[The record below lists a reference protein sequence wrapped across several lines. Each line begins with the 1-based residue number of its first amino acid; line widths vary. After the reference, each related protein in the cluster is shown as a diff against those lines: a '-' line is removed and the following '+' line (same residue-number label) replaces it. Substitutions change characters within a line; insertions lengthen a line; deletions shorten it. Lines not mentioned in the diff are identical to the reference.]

1 VLSSVAMRV
10 ISSFGLCLPVLAT
23 AFTLGLSGPAAA
35 QGPDSRDYIVTFAEG
50 ADAPARGRAATA
62 AGGTLLR
69 SFRGVRAAAV
79 RVPNDAALARLAA
92 DPSVLSVVP
101 DRRVSAYQKGK
112 PGGGGSTGGGGQVMP
127 AGVTRVG
134 VPTASSSGAGI
145 GVAILD
151 TGIDL
156 AHADLT
162 GTVNAFS
169 AFGGS
174 CADDEG
180 HGTHVAGTV
189 AGRNNTV
196 GVVGVAPSAGLY
208 CVKVLDGNGG
218 GTDATIMAGLD
229 WVLDSHAAVTPK
241 IRVVNMSLG
250 RPGDIGDNT
259 ALRDLIAALEDA
271 GVAVVVSAGNDASA
285 EASQMIPAGYPEV
298 ISVASTTAIAGTNG
312 CRRLASPIA
321 ADTASFFTTDGASV
335 TVSAPG
341 EDSESVNTACLI
353 SSLGILSLK
362 LGGGTTRM
370 SGTSMAAP
378 HVAGILARYFQLNP
392 SSGVALARQYVR
404 DGAAG
409 RGVAPRNSPTTSYT
423 FDGVREGVAQ
433 AP

>member
-1 VLSSVAMRV
+1 M
-10 ISSFGLCLPVLAT
+10 
-23 AFTLGLSGPAAA
+23 
-35 QGPDSRDYIVTFAEG
+35 TFAEG

-92 DPSVLSVVP
+92 DPSVLSLVP

-112 PGGGGSTGGGGQVMP
+112 PGGGGTGGGGQVMP

-134 VPTASSSGAGI
+134 VPTASSNGAGI

-151 TGIDL
+151 TGVDL
-156 AHADLT
+156 AHADLA
-162 GTVNAFS
+162 GTVDAFS
-169 AFGGS
+169 AFGSS

-208 CVKVLDGNGG
+208 CVKVLDGNGDG
-218 GTDATIMAGLD
+218 SDATIMAGLD
-229 WVLDSHAAVTPK
+229 WVLDWHAAVTPN

-250 RPGDIGDNT
+250 RPGNVDDNE
-259 ALRDLIAALEDA
+259 ALRDLIVALEAA
-271 GVAVVVSAGNDASA
+271 GVAVVVSAGNDASV

-298 ISVASTTAIAGTNG
+298 ISVASTTAVAGTNA

-341 EDSESVNTACLI
+341 EESESVNKSCLI
-353 SSLGILSLK
+353 SSLGILSLN

-378 HVAGILARYFQLNP
+378 HVAGILARYFQLHP
-392 SSGVALARQYVR
+392 SSSVALARQYVR

-409 RGVAPRNSPTTSYT
+409 KGVAPRNSPTTSYT

>member
-1 VLSSVAMRV
+1 MKVRV
-10 ISSFGLCLPVLAT
+10 SAVGLCLPVLAA
-23 AFTLGLSGPAAA
+23 AFTLGISGSAAA

-112 PGGGGSTGGGGQVMP
+112 PGGGGTGGGGQVMP

-134 VPTASSSGAGI
+134 VPTAASNGAGI

-151 TGIDL
+151 TGVDL

-162 GTVNAFS
+162 GTVDAFS

-208 CVKVLDGNGG
+208 CVKVLDGTGG
-218 GTDATIMAGLD
+218 GTDATVMAGLD
-229 WVLDSHAAVTPK
+229 WVLDSHAAVTPN

-250 RPGDIGDNT
+250 RPGNVDDNE
-259 ALRDLIAALEDA
+259 ALRDLIVALEAA
-271 GVAVVVSAGNDASA
+271 GVAVVVSAGNDASV

-298 ISVASTTAIAGTNG
+298 ISVASTTAVTGTNG
-312 CRRLASPIA
+312 CRRLAAPIA
-321 ADTASFFTTDGASV
+321 ADTASFFTTDGATV

-341 EDSESVNTACLI
+341 EEAESVNNACLI
-353 SSLGILSLK
+353 SSLGILSTK

-378 HVAGILARYFQLNP
+378 HVAGILARYFQLYP
-392 SSGVALARQYVR
+392 SSSVALARQYVR

-409 RGVAPRNSPTTSYT
+409 KGVAPRNSPTASYT

>member
-1 VLSSVAMRV
+1 MKGIVSAC
-10 ISSFGLCLPVLAT
+10 GLCLPVVAVAL
-23 AFTLGLSGPAAA
+23 TLGISRPAAA
-35 QGPDSRDYIVTFAEG
+35 QGPDAQDYIVTFADG
-50 ADAPARGRAATA
+50 VDAPARGRAATA
-62 AGGTLLR
+62 AGGAVLR

-92 DPSVLSVVP
+92 DPSVLSIVP

-112 PGGGGSTGGGGQVMP
+112 PGGGGGTGGGGQVMP

-134 VPTASSSGAGI
+134 VPTASSNGAGI

-151 TGIDL
+151 TGVDL

-208 CVKVLDGNGG
+208 CVKVLDGNGDG
-218 GTDATIMAGLD
+218 SDATLMAGLD
-229 WVLDSHAAVTPK
+229 WVLDFHAAVTPK

-250 RPGDIGDNT
+250 RPGDIDDNPE
-259 ALRDLIAALEDA
+259 LRNLIVALEAA
-271 GVAVVVSAGNDASA
+271 GVAVVVSAGNSASV
-285 EASQMIPAGYPEV
+285 ETSQMIPAGYPEV
-298 ISVASTTAIAGTNG
+298 ISVASTTAVTGTNG

-321 ADTASFFTTDGASV
+321 ADTASFFTTDGAGV

-341 EDSESVNTACLI
+341 EDSESVDKSCLI

-378 HVAGILARYFQLNP
+378 HVSGIVARYFQQYP
-392 SSGVALARQYVR
+392 SWTVAMARQYVR
-404 DGAAG
+404 DRAAG
-409 RGVAPRNSPTTSYT
+409 KGVAPRNSPTTSYT
-423 FDGVREGVAQ
+423 FDGIREGVAQ

>member
-1 VLSSVAMRV
+1 M
-10 ISSFGLCLPVLAT
+10 
-23 AFTLGLSGPAAA
+23 
-35 QGPDSRDYIVTFAEG
+35 
-50 ADAPARGRAATA
+50 
-62 AGGTLLR
+62 LR

-127 AGVTRVG
+127 VGVTRVG
-134 VPTASSSGAGI
+134 VPTASSNGAGI

-151 TGIDL
+151 TGVDL
-156 AHADLT
+156 AHADLA

-189 AGRNNTV
+189 AGRDNTV

-208 CVKVLDGNGG
+208 CVKVLDGNGDG
-218 GTDATIMAGLD
+218 SDATIMAGLD
-229 WVLDSHAAVTPK
+229 WVLDASVTPK

-250 RPGDIGDNT
+250 RPGHIDDNPE
-259 ALRDLIAALEDA
+259 LRKLIVALEEA
-271 GVAVVVSAGNDASA
+271 GVAVVVSAGNDASV

-298 ISVASTTAIAGTNG
+298 ISVASTTAVAGTNG

-341 EDSESVNTACLI
+341 EESESVNKSCLI

-378 HVAGILARYFQLNP
+378 HVSGIVARYFQLYP
-392 SSGVALARQYVR
+392 SQTVAMARQYVR
-404 DGAAG
+404 DRAAG
-409 RGVAPRNSPTTSYT
+409 AGVAPRNSPTTSYT